1 MKKLFGFFVL
11 LILLVAV
18 SGCAQLQPAP
28 VTTPTPTT
36 QIPVETPLA
45 TPEPTLVPT
54 AVATPVATAVATL
67 ETPLPAVTPGV
78 TEVITNVTASVPTVA
93 ATPHVSLTPQTKIT
107 IFSMTNNTFTP
118 KELTVLPGT
127 GITWRNDDTVN
138 HVVKGTTEA
147 GTTMFKSSDIIPG
160 ASWSYTFGD
169 RIGTFTV
176 TDPGFPQMKCIII
189 VKDGQ
194 NFQGSI

>member
-28 VTTPTPTT
+28 VTTPSP
-36 QIPVETPLA
+36 TPLA
-45 TPEPTLVPT
+45 TPEPTPVPT
-54 AVATPVATAVATL
+54 AVETPVAPVATAVVTL
-67 ETPLPAVTPGV
+67 ETPLPSVTPSV
-78 TEVITNVTASVPTVA
+78 TEVVTNVTASLPTVA

-127 GITWRNDDTVN
+127 GISWRNDDSVN

-147 GTTMFKSSDIIPG
+147 GTTMFKSADIIPG

-169 RIGTFTV
+169 RTGTFTI
-176 TDPGFPQMKCIII
+176 TDPGYPQMKCIII
-189 VKDGQ
+189 VKEGQ
-194 NFQGSI
+194 NFQGSL

>member
-11 LILLVAV
+11 VILLVAV

-28 VTTPTPTT
+28 ATTPQTTVQTP
-36 QIPVETPLA
+36 VA

-54 AVATPVATAVATL
+54 AVETPVT
-67 ETPLPAVTPGV
+67 PAVTAVV
-78 TEVITNVTASVPTVA
+78 TREAVLVVVTNVTESVPTVA

-107 IFSMTNNTFTP
+107 VFSMTNNTFTP

-160 ASWSYTFGD
+160 ASFSYTFGD
-169 RIGTFTV
+169 RVGTFTV
-176 TDPGFPQMKCIII
+176 TDPGYPQMKCVII

-194 NFQGSI
+194 NFSGTI

>member
-11 LILLVAV
+11 VILLVAV

-28 VTTPTPTT
+28 ATTPQTTVPTT
-36 QIPVETPLA
+36 VETPVA
-45 TPEPTLVPT
+45 TMEPTLVPT
-54 AVATPVATAVATL
+54 AAGTPIAPAVTAVATR
-67 ETPLPAVTPGV
+67 ETTLQ
-78 TEVITNVTASVPTVA
+78 VITNVTESVPTIA

-107 IFSMTNNTFTP
+107 VFSMTNNTFTP

-160 ASWSYTFGD
+160 ASFSYTFGD
-169 RIGTFTV
+169 RVGTFTV
-176 TDPGFPQMKCIII
+176 IDPGYPQMKCVII

-194 NFQGSI
+194 NFSGTI